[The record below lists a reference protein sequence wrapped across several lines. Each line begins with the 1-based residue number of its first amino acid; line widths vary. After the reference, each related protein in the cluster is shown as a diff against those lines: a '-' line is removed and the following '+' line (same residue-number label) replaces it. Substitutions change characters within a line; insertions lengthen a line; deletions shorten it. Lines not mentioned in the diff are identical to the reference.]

1 MDRITIPVQASLLNP
16 NDPSEVTLV
25 ADAVSVGVTLP
36 ARPNGRIIRWTPE
49 VLRAHYQSM
58 VGKPVNVMLS
68 EDGVSDHS
76 FNVIGTIT
84 SSFWDETTQKIRVH
98 ASLWRHYF
106 PETVS
111 KLLQFFSEKKL
122 QVSAEVFLDAI
133 TEEDGITT
141 PNDISFA
148 GLAIVHQGA
157 DLGNRVLVL
166 AAALE
171 SDRSKLAQEET
182 VEDYPVLA
190 YSYEW
195 AGEQIASHL
204 ASEKSEA
211 TVVGTFDSAF
221 YVVDGGKR
229 YRVGFAFDGE
239 RLDFEEPVEVAEDA
253 TETVNFASR
262 NGAEE
267 TEDSGGQNMPD
278 IAELEASLSQAEAT
292 AEEWKVKF
300 ETLNAQTEADKA
312 EQKRNEVGDKRL
324 AEIEQIAPYKDAALK
339 EEHRE
344 LFKAADDRTFEAM
357 KNLVL
362 AAAQPKGGITSDA
375 TIEPEVES
383 DDPVAAEALK
393 NLPKWREE
401 LKASFGLGSQQ

>member
-1 MDRITIPVQASLLNP
+1 
-16 NDPSEVTLV
+16 
-25 ADAVSVGVTLP
+25 
-36 ARPNGRIIRWTPE
+36 
-49 VLRAHYQSM
+49 
-58 VGKPVNVMLS
+58 
-68 EDGVSDHS
+68 
-76 FNVIGTIT
+76 
-84 SSFWDETTQKIRVH
+84 
-98 ASLWRHYF
+98 
-106 PETVS
+106 
-111 KLLQFFSEKKL
+111 
-122 QVSAEVFLDAI
+122 
-133 TEEDGITT
+133 
-141 PNDISFA
+141 
-148 GLAIVHQGA
+148 
-157 DLGNRVLVL
+157 
-166 AAALE
+166 
-171 SDRSKLAQEET
+171 
-182 VEDYPVLA
+182 
-190 YSYEW
+190 
-195 AGEQIASHL
+195 
-204 ASEKSEA
+204 
-211 TVVGTFDSAF
+211 
-221 YVVDGGKR
+221 
-229 YRVGFAFDGE
+229 
-239 RLDFEEPVEVAEDA
+239 
-253 TETVNFASR
+253 
-262 NGAEE
+262 
-267 TEDSGGQNMPD
+267 MPD